1 MLRPSDLSGFDLSKL
16 AADLEASALRQDRCR
31 RLADSIRVPPECRE
45 TAAAVAG
52 VDADAAATAEAA
64 RLVSLVRRFMAD
76 ESSGRPSATVVPL
89 RVVPRAA
96 PRPGIFART
105 MAALGRSIDDRAT
118 TTAEPVS
125 RSTRA

>member
-1 MLRPSDLSGFDLSKL
+1 MLRPSDLSGFDLPKL

-31 RLADSIRVPPECRE
+31 RLAATIGIPDECRE
-45 TAAAVAG
+45 TTAAAAKI
-52 VDADAAATAEAA
+52 DADAAATAEAA

-76 ESSGRPSATVVPL
+76 EASGRPSAAVVPL

-105 MAALGRSIDDRAT
+105 MTALGRPAPDPAATDSLPASGKARA
-118 TTAEPVS
+118 
-125 RSTRA
+125 